1 MIRNNRS
8 WQPKDVAVYFL
19 GIVSWFAF
27 QSTAIFAA
35 DEIHDG
41 DQVTYAGEVAR
52 IINEN
57 CVVCHREGG
66 IGPMELTSYENV
78 RPWAPLIQLRVAN
91 REMPPYAYDH
101 DIGNQNLQGDWRL
114 SQEDIDTVVAWVE
127 QGSLMGNPE
136 ELPPAPQLK
145 NVDAWNFADQ
155 LGEPDI
161 VLASVPID
169 VPANGN
175 DLWDKHF
182 IDSGISEDRC
192 IKALQVKPR
201 GDAKSVV
208 HHANTYFAEIAE
220 DGSVDRK
227 PVTEYAMGK
236 WGEIVPEGVCRTA
249 FADSMVQWDIHMYPG
264 GLGGTAP
271 TLL

>member
-1 MIRNNRS
+1 MKKINKSKHPR
-8 WQPKDVAVYFL
+8 DVVTYFL
-19 GIVSWFAF
+19 LLIGGFAF
-27 QSTAIFAA
+27 QSTAAFAV
-35 DEIHDG
+35 DDIHD
-41 DQVTYAGEVAR
+41 DRQVTYAGDVAA

-114 SQEDIDTVVAWVE
+114 SQDDIDTVVAWVE

-136 ELPPAPQLK
+136 EMPPAPQLK

-161 VLASVPID
+161 VLASVQLMFQQRQRP
-169 VPANGN
+169 
-175 DLWDKHF
+175 
-182 IDSGISEDRC
+182 
-192 IKALQVKPR
+192 
-201 GDAKSVV
+201 
-208 HHANTYFAEIAE
+208 
-220 DGSVDRK
+220 
-227 PVTEYAMGK
+227 
-236 WGEIVPEGVCRTA
+236 
-249 FADSMVQWDIHMYPG
+249 
-264 GLGGTAP
+264 LG
-271 TLL
+271 